1 MQHLKFKT
9 GFVLSLFVLLT
20 AWQTSAKHETSSTLA
35 GDAEAHSTAG
45 SGDVSSVF
53 IPEEVTAGA
62 SVAIP

>member
-20 AWQTSAKHETSSTLA
+20 AWQISAKNEASSTLA
-35 GDAEAHSTAG
+35 GDAKARSAAD
-45 SGDVSSVF
+45 SGDVFSAF

-62 SVAIP
+62 SVAKP